1 MSPGWEQ
8 PPSHPPSSLSFSLPH
23 GSEIIHPP
31 TDRCCVGGRCQGARS
46 VWCKRVCVP
55 ALCLHVSIC
64 AHERLSVH
72 LRACTC
78 RSRVSRA
85 ASFRLDADMSVW
97 LFDEFTCICPP
108 ANIFPL
114 PSLQGNNTVILSDW
128 PRDYHLLFSSAPLF
142 LPLSFIPLFHLPRA
156 ASVRRTSTDGA
167 WEKAGSEAHSLAS
180 LPLPPPLLPSPLQ
193 RALLSLPSSFLPLP
207 STLLSPCPPRLS
219 LATFPSLP
227 RCSPY
232 PLYFHPSAPPSSH
245 SPPLFF
251 FWFIICNMILPSP
264 VHAA

>member
-85 ASFRLDADMSVW
+85 ASFRLDAVHECVAFWRVYVHLS
-97 LFDEFTCICPP
+97 TCCHLSPSLPSGKQYRHTVRLSSRLSSPLQQRP
-108 ANIFPL
+108 AFSPSILYSPL
-114 PSLQGNNTVILSDW
+114 PSPSRCLCSAYEHRRSVRKSWQWGTFPCFPPSASTSPPFSPTTRSPLPPVLLPSSPLHVTFPMSSSPFSRHLS
-128 PRDYHLLFSSAPLF
+128 LSASL
-142 LPLSFIPLFHLPRA
+142 LPLSIIF
-156 ASVRRTSTDGA
+156 
-167 WEKAGSEAHSLAS
+167 
-180 LPLPPPLLPSPLQ
+180 PPLCSS
-193 RALLSLPSSFLPLP
+193 LLSLPPLIFFLV
-207 STLLSPCPPRLS
+207 
-219 LATFPSLP
+219 
-227 RCSPY
+227 
-232 PLYFHPSAPPSSH
+232 H
-245 SPPLFF
+245 
-251 FWFIICNMILPSP
+251 NM
-264 VHAA
+264 

>member
-97 LFDEFTCICPP
+97 LFDKFTC
-108 ANIFPL
+108 ALFLSFVHLL
-114 PSLQGNNTVILSDW
+114 PSFPFPPFRETIPSYCPTVLATIIS
-128 PRDYHLLFSSAPLF
+128 SSAAPRFFSLYPLF
-142 LPLSFIPLFHLPRA
+142 PSSISLALPLFGVRA
-156 ASVRRTSTDGA
+156 QTEREKKLAVR
-167 WEKAGSEAHSLAS
+167 HI
-180 LPLPPPLLPSPLQ
+180 PLLPSLCLHLSSLLPYNVLSSPSRPPSFLSPPRYFPHVLLAFSRHLSFSASLLPLSIIFPPLCSS
-193 RALLSLPSSFLPLP
+193 LLSLPPLIFFLV
-207 STLLSPCPPRLS
+207 
-219 LATFPSLP
+219 
-227 RCSPY
+227 
-232 PLYFHPSAPPSSH
+232 H
-245 SPPLFF
+245 
-251 FWFIICNMILPSP
+251 NM
-264 VHAA
+264 

>member
-108 ANIFPL
+108 AAIFPL

-128 PRDYHLLFSSAPLF
+128 PRDYHLLFSSARLFSLYPLF
-142 LPLSFIPLFHLPRA
+142 PSSISLALPLFGVRA
-156 ASVRRTSTDGA
+156 QTEREKKLAVR
-167 WEKAGSEAHSLAS
+167 HI
-180 LPLPPPLLPSPLQ
+180 PLLPSLCLHLSSLLPYN
-193 RALLSLPSSFLPLP
+193 ALSSPSRPPSFLSPPRYFPHVLP
-207 STLLSPCPPRLS
+207 AFLSPP
-219 LATFPSLP
+219 FPL
-227 RCSPY
+227 CLVA
-232 PLYFHPSAPPSSH
+232 PLIHYISTPLLL
-245 SPPLFF
+245 PPLTPPPYFF
-251 FWFIICNMILPSP
+251 SGS
-264 VHAA
+264 

>member
-55 ALCLHVSIC
+55 ALCLYVSIW

-72 LRACTC
+72 LWACTC
-78 RSRVSRA
+78 RSRVSYA
-85 ASFRLDADMSVW
+85 ASIQLDADMSVW
-97 LFDEFTCICPP
+97 LFDEFTCALFLSFVHLLPSFP
-108 ANIFPL
+108 FLPSGKQYLHTVRLASRLSFPL
-114 PSLQGNNTVILSDW
+114 QQ
-128 PRDYHLLFSSAPLF
+128 RPLF

-156 ASVRRTSTDGA
+156 ASVCSTSTDGA

-193 RALLSLPSSFLPLP
+193 RSLLSLPSSFLPLP

-232 PLYFHPSAPPSSH
+232 PLYFHPSAPPSAH
-245 SPPLFF
+245 SPPYFF
-251 FWFIICNMILPSP
+251 LVHNM
-264 VHAA
+264 

>member
-128 PRDYHLLFSSAPLF
+128 PCDYHLLFSSARLFSLYPLF
-142 LPLSFIPLFHLPRA
+142 PSSISLALPLFGVRA
-156 ASVRRTSTDGA
+156 QTEREKKLAVR
-167 WEKAGSEAHSLAS
+167 HI
-180 LPLPPPLLPSPLQ
+180 PLLPSLCLHLSSLLPYN
-193 RALLSLPSSFLPLP
+193 ALSSPSRPPSFLSPPRYFPHVL
-207 STLLSPCPPRLS
+207 LAFLSPP
-219 LATFPSLP
+219 FPL
-227 RCSPY
+227 CLVA
-232 PLYFHPSAPPSSH
+232 PLIHYISTPLLL
-245 SPPLFF
+245 PPLTPPPYFF
-251 FWFIICNMILPSP
+251 SGS
-264 VHAA
+264 